1 MELVVERRFLA
12 LVILFVLISPFEC
25 SSRVKR
31 IVGGNH
37 AAKPPEDDPVVFV
50 NRDDRDARIY
60 GSRDPDKGF
69 YVFKGIRFGEPPVG
83 RSRFQRPRAVHLNG
97 EYNATA
103 WGPPCPQLHK
113 GKVVGSEDCLFLNVF
128 TPALPDSGDGYPV
141 LIWIHGGGFR
151 IGAACQYEM
160 RNLIK
165 KHMVVVSIQYR
176 LGSLGFLST
185 GTRDLPG
192 NNGMFDMTLAVNWVK
207 KYIGYFGGN
216 PERIVAFGQGTGASS
231 ALMLSLSSLTKNHFS
246 GLIAMS
252 GTLLSNFVFDRD
264 PMQTTKFIA
273 SSHGCPSENVTEMV
287 RCLQEL
293 PVEKLISVD
302 AKLSHI
308 RMVADGFISEISALL
323 AAGPVVEGR
332 DDERALP
339 NLMTDTPE
347 SVLSLG
353 NFPKIPLLTGV
364 VKDETGGSIAGGYRS
379 EVDNKLKSVPDFLT
393 RELVPSLQNTIPF
406 FGNGSRQ
413 FIPNAFS
420 EYLKIPEGGSLRESL
435 TKVAEAVTDAIFNA
449 PALLTLNYWSK
460 KANAYFYSFDYNS
473 THSHGKDFL
482 AGLPLVDAKDPSLGS
497 TGHGDDLGFIFGQ
510 NDIFGEQ
517 LPSVPFSEKDQ
528 GVTDTFTE
536 VISQFART
544 GQPGGDGPNGV
555 LPSFSSNDNSYISIT
570 DEIRLM
576 NNFRL
581 CEMSLW
587 TGDAEKLVS
596 PSCDVLRV
604 TSETV
609 KKIGKETGKIVDL
622 VSPSVDKI
630 KKPIDA
636 LGNVGGK
643 VVPGGFP
650 PVAVPKIPKVPKIP
664 LFGYF

>member
-1 MELVVERRFLA
+1 MELAMERRFLA
-12 LVILFVLISPFEC
+12 LSILFVLISRSDC
-25 SSRVKR
+25 SGRVKR
-31 IVGGNH
+31 IVGGIY

-50 NRDDRDARIY
+50 NRDDRNARVY
-60 GSRDPDKGF
+60 GSRDPGAGF
-69 YVFKGIRFGEPPVG
+69 YVFRGIRFGEPPVG
-83 RSRFQRPRAVHLNG
+83 RSRFQRARAVHLDG
-97 EYNATA
+97 EYNATI

-113 GKVVGSEDCLFLNVF
+113 GNVIGSEDCLFLNVF

-165 KHMVVVSIQYR
+165 KHMVVISIQYR

-216 PERIVAFGQGTGASS
+216 PDRIVAFGQGTGASS
-231 ALMLSLSSLTKNHFS
+231 ALMLSLSTLTKNHFS

-252 GTLLSNFVFDRD
+252 GTILSNFVFDRD

-273 SSHGCPSENVTEMV
+273 FSHGCPTDDVTAMV

-302 AKLSHI
+302 SKLSHI

-323 AAGPVVEGR
+323 GAGPVVEGR
-332 DDERALP
+332 DDERGLP
-339 NLMTDTPE
+339 NFMTDKPE
-347 SVLSLG
+347 NILNLG

-364 VKDETGGSIAGGYRS
+364 VKDETGDSISGGYS
-379 EVDNKLKSVPDFLT
+379 NEIQNKLKTIPDFLNK
-393 RELVPSLQNTIPF
+393 ELLPSLQNTIPF
-406 FGNGSRQ
+406 FGNSSRQ
-413 FIPNAFS
+413 FIPSAFS
-420 EYLKIPEGGSLRESL
+420 EYLKIPAGGKLKKSLK
-435 TKVAEAVTDAIFNA
+435 KVAEAVTDAIFNA
-449 PALLTLNYWSK
+449 PALMTLNYWSK
-460 KANAYFYSFDYNS
+460 KANAYFYSFDYS
-473 THSHGKDFL
+473 TKHSHGKNFL

-497 TGHGDDLGFIFGQ
+497 TGHGDDLGFIFGH
-510 NDIFGEQ
+510 NDIFGDQ
-517 LPSVPFSEKDQ
+517 LPPVPFSKEDE
-528 GVTDTFTE
+528 GVTDIFTDL
-536 VISQFART
+536 ISQFART
-544 GQPGGDGPNGV
+544 GKPGGDEASGGI
-555 LPSFSSNDNSYISIT
+555 PSFSSEDNSYISIT
-570 DEIRLM
+570 DKIKPM
-576 NNFRL
+576 KNFRF

-587 TGDAEKLVS
+587 TGAVEKLVS

-609 KKIGKETGKIVDL
+609 ERLGKETKKIVDL
-622 VSPSVDKI
+622 VPPIDTI
-630 KKPIDA
+630 KKPIDG

-643 VVPGGFP
+643 VIPGGIP
-650 PVAVPKIPKVPKIP
+650 TVSLPKIPTFG
-664 LFGYF
+664 LF